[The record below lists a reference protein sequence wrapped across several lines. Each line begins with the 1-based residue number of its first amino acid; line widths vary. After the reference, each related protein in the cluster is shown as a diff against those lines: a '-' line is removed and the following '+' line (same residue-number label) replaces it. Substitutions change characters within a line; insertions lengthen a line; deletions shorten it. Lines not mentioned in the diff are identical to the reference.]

1 MYNNAPITV
10 TTSRGGGRS
19 ENLKGQAVIID
30 LWMELV
36 LLLNSAKWKFS
47 KVIGKQPEKK
57 LRRILILISHK
68 NVTGASIAS

>member
-1 MYNNAPITV
+1 MCNNAAITV

-36 LLLNSAKWKFS
+36 LLLNSAKWQFS
-47 KVIGKQPEKK
+47 KVIGIQPERK
-57 LRRILILISHK
+57 LRRTLILI
-68 NVTGASIAS
+68 

>member
-1 MYNNAPITV
+1 MYNNAAITV

-36 LLLNSAKWKFS
+36 LL
-47 KVIGKQPEKK
+47 
-57 LRRILILISHK
+57 
-68 NVTGASIAS
+68 